1 MIIRD
6 ATILDHTELVKSIMR
21 QIEARILN
29 YPAPNKAI
37 AVWVMNVLL
46 NGYVVVAEEDG
57 ALVGTIGMGYTHFPW
72 NDEIW
77 IMNNDWLHVDEK
89 YRHHGI
95 ANQLIDKVKEF
106 AAEKNIIAR
115 FDVINDGKV
124 EKIDK
129 FLEIKGM
136 RYMGGNFIYGLGG
149 AINGKY

>member
-1 MIIRD
+1 MIIRE
-6 ATILDHTELVKSIMR
+6 ATILDHTEIVKSIMR

-29 YPAPNKAI
+29 YPAPNNAI
-37 AVWVMNVLL
+37 ATWVMSVIM
-46 NGYVVVAEEDG
+46 NGYVIVAEQEEKI
-57 ALVGTIGMGYTHFPW
+57 VGTIGMGFTHFPW

-77 IMNNDWLHVDEK
+77 IMNNDWLHVDEDF
-89 YRHHGI
+89 RTHNL
-95 ANQLIDKVKEF
+95 ASQLIEKVKEF
-106 AAEKNIIAR
+106 ATQKGLIAR

-149 AINGKY
+149 R